1 MFLVGEWKKLFNLK
15 KALSSLQPAKWTM
28 VLQKKVNKLIQQINN
43 DIPVT
48 TADLKEKLIA
58 RYELVIVSFN
68 TQSSCLPYWTYFT
81 LEAEGDA

>member
-1 MFLVGEWKKLFNLK
+1 
-15 KALSSLQPAKWTM
+15 M

-58 RYELVIVSFN
+58 RYELAIVSFN
-68 TQSSCLPYWTYFT
+68 TQSSCLPY
-81 LEAEGDA
+81 